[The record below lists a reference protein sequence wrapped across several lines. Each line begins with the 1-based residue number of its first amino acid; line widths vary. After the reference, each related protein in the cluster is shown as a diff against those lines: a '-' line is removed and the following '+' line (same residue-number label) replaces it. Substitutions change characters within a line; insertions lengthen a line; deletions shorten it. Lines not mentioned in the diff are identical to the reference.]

1 MFYTIISILTSLFA
15 VVMTIVMLFSFRKPR
30 RITALSSLSSA
41 MISFIM
47 PVIFLAISGVK
58 PDLRLALPFFSF
70 GLLLGFLRGLTME
83 LEFVGDQVVGR
94 HSILFLLMWGL
105 SLALNQALST
115 LDLTILLAVGLVAL
129 FLSTGTQVGFYG
141 ILAVRRLAMLP
152 PELDTGK
159 FRNQTLQRMVS
170 LAFGGLLLIFLLETL
185 LISIPAMPFLAG
197 VGVSPLASGEEMAFS
212 PIELEEET
220 QTEEI
225 PSTPE
230 PYFTDE
236 QVLVWTRPLAAFLME
251 SEHVLYAF
259 NVDGSGVTKVYDEPL
274 SADDS
279 PAPQISPDG
288 SLWIVTSQRT
298 GDYEQ
303 YLMTV
308 NGSRTYQLRYLD
320 TIVTIKD
327 WSPDGSQ
334 ILVVAQPSGSWDV
347 LVTDR
352 EGVDWQVLANQGADE
367 VEPRW
372 SPDGEFILY
381 LSDQDGNQEIYRVG
395 LNGGEPINLTRNPA
409 EDKRASWVAN
419 GTRIVFTSDRDGI
432 WGLYNMNRDG
442 GDLRLIAQDLNC
454 GFRYQL
460 SPDGEQIL
468 YTTDPYYQEESEG
481 DEKEECRN
489 SNRYLSSLTS
499 GETITLEVISYNVP
513 LWSPDGSKILYSSPT
528 DQENDNEE
536 IFVIYVNGTG
546 RANLNPDNYRMF
558 SSIWS
563 PDSTHIAQIYSE
575 DLVDGTSRYV
585 LSIMDA
591 NGENRQELAS
601 IPWEGDIAFAFMGF
615 SWP

>member
-197 VGVSPLASGEEMAFS
+197 VGASPLASGEEMAFS
-212 PIELEEET
+212 PIELEEEI

-230 PYFTDE
+230 PYFNGE

-279 PAPQISPDG
+279 PAPQLSPDG